1 MPSVRPNE
9 MHRILIEPDTLNE
22 RIMLYFQRMSGRK
35 KKNKKMPVFDNIRKP
50 TAPPAVRFGKEKAE
64 EKARPAL
71 RKTKHKKRYD
81 QTETDVDSQG

>member
-1 MPSVRPNE
+1 
-9 MHRILIEPDTLNE
+9 
-22 RIMLYFQRMSGRK
+22 
-35 KKNKKMPVFDNIRKP
+35 MPVFDNIRKP

-81 QTETDVDSQG
+81 QTETDVDS